1 MSAQDTKEH
10 IVDVAREVFARK
22 TLANTTMNDL
32 AKAADVSR
40 RTIYLYFKN
49 KEDVYYSVIER
60 ELMIL
65 GKRMEAVSHSSLS
78 PEKKLIEVVITR
90 LDSVKEVVQ
99 RNGNLRAYFF
109 RDIWQ
114 VEKARR
120 NYDKAEIELF
130 KSILQEG
137 VSRGDFRV
145 DDTEIAAQLLHYC
158 LKGIEVPYIRG
169 NIGPDMDMRRRK
181 RTIAAII
188 FGALH
193 YDEDITRIQL

>member
-1 MSAQDTKEH
+1 MSALQTKDH

-40 RTIYLYFKN
+40 RTLYLYFKN

-60 ELMIL
+60 ELEL
-65 GKRMEAVSHSSLS
+65 LSYKMEAVSRRSLS
-78 PEKKLIEVVITR
+78 PEKKLIEMVYTR
-90 LDSVKEVVQ
+90 LESVKEAVQ

-114 VEKARR
+114 VEKARKGFDR
-120 NYDKAEIELF
+120 NEIELF
-130 KSILQEG
+130 EKVLQEG
-137 VSRGDFRV
+137 VTKGEFAV
-145 DDTEIAAQLLHYC
+145 DNIEIAAQLIHFC
-158 LKGIEVPYIRG
+158 LKGVEVPYIRG
-169 NIGPDMDMRRRK
+169 NIGPGMDVRSRK

-193 YDEDITRIQL
+193 YKDDTLKLV